1 MSRQEMAWLD
11 ARLVDEAA
19 RLEFECERYLQETTT
34 ALAVAI
40 EDSGFTQAQIGQRLG
55 KSAAFVS
62 QVLSGRRNCTLKTI
76 AEVAWAA
83 GARLDTRWSVMQPT
97 ISVDDGTMQSSVISI
112 RKFVFQPREQAGTLL
127 PAPAQHASET
137 LGDGVAA

>member
-1 MSRQEMAWLD
+1 MSSQEMAWLD

-19 RLEFECERYLQETTT
+19 RREFECERFLQETTA

-55 KSAAFVS
+55 KSSAFVS
-62 QVLSGRRNCTLKTI
+62 QVLSGRRNCTLRTI

-97 ISVDDGTMQSSVISI
+97 VSTDDGTMQSSVISI
-112 RKFVFQPREQAGTLL
+112 RKFVYQPREQVGVVHDTPATLS
-127 PAPAQHASET
+127 SENV
-137 LGDGVAA
+137 GEGVAA

>member
-11 ARLVDEAA
+11 ARLDDEAA
-19 RLEFECERYLQETTT
+19 RLEFECERYLQETTA

-40 EDSGFTQAQIGQRLG
+40 EDSGLTQAQIGQRLG

-112 RKFVFQPREQAGTLL
+112 RKFVFQPREQAG
-127 PAPAQHASET
+127 APLTATAQRASET
-137 LGDGVAA
+137 VGDGVAA

>member
-1 MSRQEMAWLD
+1 MSGQEMAWLD

-40 EDSGFTQAQIGQRLG
+40 EDSGLTQAQIGHRLG

-97 ISVDDGTMQSSVISI
+97 VSTDDGTMQSSVISI
-112 RKFVFQPREQAGTLL
+112 RKFVFQPREQAESMLRT
-127 PAPAQHASET
+127 PAPLSSET
-137 LGDGVAA
+137 VGDGVAA